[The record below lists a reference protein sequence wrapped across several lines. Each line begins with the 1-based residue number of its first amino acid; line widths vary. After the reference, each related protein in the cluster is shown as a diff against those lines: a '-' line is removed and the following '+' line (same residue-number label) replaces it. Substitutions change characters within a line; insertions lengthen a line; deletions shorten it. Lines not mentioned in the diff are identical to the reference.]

1 VKRMRFMVDVFDR
14 YPEAHIGVLTARD
27 MEVVHSDPGLE
38 RMKIGALSVAE
49 EKIGGEP
56 ATRHPF
62 IASWRQMY
70 RSFGTK
76 PGDYR
81 PSAEALVR
89 RALKTGGLPTINT
102 AVDAYNAVSLRHLI
116 PMGGFDLDRVAGDI
130 RLRFSAGGEEFTPLG
145 SDKTEETYVGE
156 VVYADDERILTRRW
170 NYRDCDETKITEE
183 TRNAVLFIDGPEGVP
198 RSSVEKA
205 LLDLGR
211 FLRDVCGGDIRSGV
225 AWADEKEIT
234 LRP

>member
-1 VKRMRFMVDVFDR
+1 VKKMRFIVEVFDR

-27 MEVVHSDPGLE
+27 IEVVHSDPDLE
-38 RMKIGALSVAE
+38 KMKIAALSVAE
-49 EKIGGEP
+49 EKLGGEP

-62 IASWRQMY
+62 IASWREMY

-89 RALKTGGLPTINT
+89 RALKMGGLPTINT
-102 AVDAYNAVSLRHLI
+102 AVDAYNAVSVRHLI

-130 RLRFSAGGEEFTPLG
+130 RLRFSPGGEEFTPLG
-145 SDKTEETYVGE
+145 SDKTELTYVGE

-170 NYRDCDETKITEE
+170 NYRDCDETKIT
-183 TRNAVLFIDGPEGVP
+183 TRTGNAVLFADGPEGVP
-198 RSSVEKA
+198 RSAVEEA
-205 LLDLGR
+205 LLDLEML
-211 FLRDVCGGDIRSGV
+211 LRRVCGGGYRSGV
-225 AWADEKEIT
+225 AWAGENEVA
-234 LRP
+234 LSP

>member
-1 VKRMRFMVDVFDR
+1 MSFIVEVLDR
-14 YPEAHIGVLTARD
+14 YPEAHIGVLVAED
-27 MEVVHSDPGLE
+27 IEVAHSDPGLE
-38 RMKIGALSVAE
+38 RVKATALTAAK

-62 IASWRQMY
+62 IASWREMY

-89 RALKTGGLPTINT
+89 RALKMGSLPSINT
-102 AVDAYNAVSLRHLI
+102 AVDAYNAVSVRHLI

-130 RLRFSAGGEEFTPLG
+130 RLRFSGGGEEFTPLG
-145 SDKTEETYVGE
+145 SDKTELTYVGE

-170 NYRDCDETKITEE
+170 NYRDCDVTKITEG
-183 TRNAVLFIDGPEGVP
+183 TQNAVLFADGPEGVP
-198 RSSVEKA
+198 RSAVEDA
-205 LLDLGR
+205 LHDLER
-211 FLRDVCGGDIRSGV
+211 LLRDVCGGDYRSGV
-225 AWADEKEIT
+225 AWADENEVA
-234 LRP
+234 LLP

>member
-1 VKRMRFMVDVFDR
+1 MRMKFIAEVFDR
-14 YPEAHIGVLTARD
+14 YPGAHVGVLTARD
-27 MEVVHSDPGLE
+27 IEVTHSDPGLE
-38 RMKIGALSVAE
+38 RMKIEALSAAE
-49 EKIGGEP
+49 EKLSSAP

-62 IASWRQMY
+62 IASWREMY

-102 AVDAYNAVSLRHLI
+102 AVDAYNAVSVRHLI

-130 RLRFSAGGEEFTPLG
+130 RLRFSPGGEEFTPLG
-145 SDKTEETYVGE
+145 SDKTELTYVGE

-170 NYRDCDETKITEE
+170 NYRDCDETKITMG
-183 TRNAVLFIDGPEGVP
+183 TGNAVLFADGPEGVP
-198 RSSVEKA
+198 RSAVEEA
-205 LLDLGR
+205 LLDLEML
-211 FLRDVCGGDIRSGV
+211 LRRVCGGGYRSGV
-225 AWADEKEIT
+225 AWTGKNEVA
-234 LRP
+234 LSP